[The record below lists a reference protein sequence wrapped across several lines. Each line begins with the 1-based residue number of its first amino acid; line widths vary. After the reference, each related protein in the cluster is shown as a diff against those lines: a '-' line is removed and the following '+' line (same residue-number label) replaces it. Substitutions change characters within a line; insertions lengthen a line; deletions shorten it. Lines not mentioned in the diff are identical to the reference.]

1 MKRKIMTAALCL
13 VMAVSLIAGCGKNS
27 DAGDAAVH
35 TEEIT
40 DTDAQAEDEA
50 EADSQDEEI
59 TDADTQDEEVTEA
72 DTGTEETA
80 DDDSQDTA
88 SDENENGAAPEE
100 SSEENA
106 AAEFDAGSVV
116 KIMASNVNVRNN
128 PGTGDDSEIVG
139 KAQSGETYEVVNVC
153 GEWLQIKYN
162 GTDSYIKAEF
172 VSAAEDG
179 DASGEDAS
187 QKEGDKSE
195 QAENPE
201 DESDTD
207 GTGESVSIPSGSGK
221 LIVIDAGHQGKG
233 NTDKEPVA
241 PGSSEMKM
249 KVSYGTQ
256 GVSTGVA
263 EYQLNLDVSLKL
275 QQELE
280 ARGYR
285 VIMVR
290 TTNDV
295 DISNSERA
303 MVANNAG
310 ADAFIRIHANG
321 SDNQSVNGMMTICQT
336 SSNPYCGNL
345 YAQSKKLASKVLD
358 NMVAATGANKEY
370 VWETD
375 TMSGINWC
383 TVPVTIVEM
392 GYMTNPAEDQL
403 MQTQDYQWKIV
414 KGIANG
420 IDAYF
425 TE

>member
-1 MKRKIMTAALCL
+1 MKKKLLLL
-13 VMAVSLIAGCGKNS
+13 VMCMSLCVMSACGKNADTGNEGRNVETVTESEDTTAMES
-27 DAGDAAVH
+27 DSVPEDVPETDDNAGDESVEA
-35 TEEIT
+35 ENPNQ
-40 DTDAQAEDEA
+40 DTDSDEA
-50 EADSQDEEI
+50 E
-59 TDADTQDEEVTEA
+59 TQDEEVAETYT
-72 DTGTEETA
+72 DT
-80 DDDSQDTA
+80 DSVFLAGDIVKVTA
-88 SDENENGAAPEE
+88 SDVNVRDYPGTGENSQIVDKAQNGETYNVIEVADEWLKISFKGNEVYIKSEFVDTCDAEELAEESNEDEAPEE
-100 SSEENA
+100 ETQVQDEETSESA
-106 AAEFDAGSVV
+106 DAEVT
-116 KIMASNVNVRNN
+116 I
-128 PGTGDDSEIVG
+128 PQGTG
-139 KAQSGETYEVVNVC
+139 Q
-153 GEWLQIKYN
+153 
-162 GTDSYIKAEF
+162 
-172 VSAAEDG
+172 
-179 DASGEDAS
+179 
-187 QKEGDKSE
+187 
-195 QAENPE
+195 
-201 DESDTD
+201 
-207 GTGESVSIPSGSGK
+207 

-233 NTDKEPVA
+233 NKEKEPVA

-275 QQELE
+275 EQELK

-310 ADAFIRIHANG
+310 ADAFVRIHANG
-321 SDNQSVNGMMTICQT
+321 SDNSSVSGMMTICQT

-345 YAQSKKLASKVLD
+345 YAQSKKLSSKVLD
-358 NMVAATGANKEY
+358 AMVASTGAKKEY

-383 TVPVTIVEM
+383 SVPVTIVEM

-425 TE
+425 NE